1 LFTNSSYQRHRK
13 VKSVAYIINCQLKKR
28 FSSFAPSHFK
38 LTFSSKYYTYNSYLN
53 IIHFYFIFN
62 KLTIGIFIMSK
73 YITKATTCTSLLLL
87 GAGIG
92 VGVNYLVNTPQIFAS
107 TNQNTTIEQ
116 KESLVSAK
124 LPELSGNTDINFVSK
139 VVQEVGPAVVR
150 INAERTVT
158 SNQNV
163 PQAFNDPLF
172 RQFFGNQIPETPEQQ
187 IQQGTGS
194 GFIISDDGKI
204 LTNAHVVEGSTKVTV
219 NLKDGRVLDGK
230 VLGVDSL
237 TDLAV
242 IQVEGENLPV
252 AQLGNSDNLVIGEW
266 AIAIGNP
273 LGLDNTVTTGIV
285 SATGRSSSQ
294 IGVGDKRL
302 DFIQT
307 DAAINPG
314 NSGGPLLNAQ
324 GEVIAI
330 NTAIIKNAQGLGFA
344 IPINRAAEIAE
355 KLILQGK
362 VDHPYLG
369 IAMVPLNEQTKEQ
382 LNQNEGFKLTNE
394 EGVMIVKIM
403 PNSPAAQ
410 AGLQQGDIIQSIEGE
425 KIADPTQVQKKV
437 ESTQVGKDLTLNL
450 QRDQKQL
457 NIPVTLGVLPTN
469 NNPQPQ

>member
-1 LFTNSSYQRHRK
+1 MN
-13 VKSVAYIINCQLKKR
+13 
-28 FSSFAPSHFK
+28 
-38 LTFSSKYYTYNSYLN
+38 
-53 IIHFYFIFN
+53 
-62 KLTIGIFIMSK
+62 K
-73 YITKATTCTSLLLL
+73 YIQKATTCTSLLLL

-92 VGVNYLVNTPQIFAS
+92 VGVNYLINTPQIFAG
-107 TNQNTTIEQ
+107 NNENTTIEQ
-116 KESLVSAK
+116 KESLVSNR
-124 LPELSGNTDINFVSK
+124 LPELGKNTDINFVSK

-150 INAERTVT
+150 INAERIVA
-158 SNQNV
+158 SNNNV
-163 PQAFNDPLF
+163 PPVFNDPFF
-172 RQFFGNQIPETPEQQ
+172 RQFFGDQIPETPEQQ

-219 NLKDGRVLDGK
+219 NLKDGRVLEGK
-230 VLGVDSL
+230 VLGTDPL

-242 IQVEGENLPV
+242 IQIQGENLPV
-252 AQLGNSDNLVIGEW
+252 AQLGDSDNLVIGEW

-273 LGLDNTVTTGIV
+273 LGLDNTVTTGII

-344 IPINRAAEIAE
+344 IPINRASEIAE
-355 KLILQGK
+355 KLIIGGK

-369 IAMVPLNEQTKEQ
+369 IAMIPLNDQTKEQ

-394 EGVMIVKIM
+394 EGVLILKVV
-403 PNSPAAQ
+403 PNSPASQ
-410 AGLQQGDIIQSIEGE
+410 AGLKSGDIIQGIEGE
-425 KIADPTQVQKKV
+425 KIADPSQVQKKV
-437 ESTQVGKDLTLNL
+437 ESSQVGSDLTLNL
-450 QRDQKQL
+450 QRDHKEIK
-457 NIPVTLGVLPTN
+457 IPVKLGILPTN
-469 NNPQPQ
+469 NQSLPR

>member
-1 LFTNSSYQRHRK
+1 
-13 VKSVAYIINCQLKKR
+13 
-28 FSSFAPSHFK
+28 
-38 LTFSSKYYTYNSYLN
+38 
-53 IIHFYFIFN
+53 
-62 KLTIGIFIMSK
+62 MSK
-73 YITKATTCTSLLLL
+73 YIKKATTCTSLLLL

-116 KESLVSAK
+116 KDSLVSAK
-124 LPELSGNTDINFVSK
+124 LPQLGDNTELNFVSK

-150 INAERTVT
+150 INAERTVS

-242 IQVEGENLPV
+242 IQIQGENLPV

-369 IAMVPLNEQTKEQ
+369 IAMVPLNEQTKQQ

-437 ESTQVGKDLTLNL
+437 ESTQVGADLTLNL

-457 NIPVTLGVLPTN
+457 NIPVKLGILPTN
-469 NNPQPQ
+469 NQPQPQ